1 MKGDPKFDPTPFRI
15 TARKKG
21 DLELTAEDGRVLRRN
36 VIHVKKMQSSSAQKR
51 AGPAEEAA
59 EPGTVEDQ
67 EGNPTVEETV
77 NTVMPAQQTSVRRAR
92 GGNEQQQPRRS
103 ARIIKAPKHYD
114 MYVRL
119 LESK

>member
-1 MKGDPKFDPTPFRI
+1 M
-15 TARKKG
+15 
-21 DLELTAEDGRVLRRN
+21 LRRN

-77 NTVMPAQQTSVRRAR
+77 NIVMPAQQTSVRRAR